1 MISFIVLL
9 GSKGAWSNFESVESS
24 QVCLMIS
31 ILLAIHIKM
40 DLYSHFLALILSA
53 ICSIAGGP
61 ALEEW
66 TARAEMCDSLH
77 EPVDS
82 YSHPC
87 FNSGFSLSTC
97 FFLFLTLFS
106 YMPLIGSYCHG
117 WKVYGPFRFLPF
129 CVEGTTRQQIKIL
142 LL

>member
-1 MISFIVLL
+1 
-9 GSKGAWSNFESVESS
+9 
-24 QVCLMIS
+24 MIS

-82 YSHPC
+82 YSHLVLIQVLAC
-87 FNSGFSLSTC
+87 LLV
-97 FFLFLTLFS
+97 FLFLTLFS

>member
-82 YSHPC
+82 YSHLVLIQVLAC
-87 FNSGFSLSTC
+87 LLV
-97 FFLFLTLFS
+97 FLFLTLFS